1 MVQREMEFR
10 TLGVNESGVGLD
22 DHDLSLW
29 YQSRERKTGPASC
42 RPLRSWSLGRAVGSR
57 RRVALSSPKPFLI
70 AAPCQHGRKDQ
81 SDQMAC
87 RAVSRAI
94 LLRSRAA
101 SSLRSRSA
109 KIRTSRPA
117 NLSAGVI

>member
-29 YQSRERKTGPASC
+29 YQSRRGRQGGIVP
-42 RPLRSWSLGRAVGSR
+42 PPPVLVLGSVLGSR
-57 RRVALSSPKPFLI
+57 RRVALSS
-70 AAPCQHGRKDQ
+70 AQAVSHRYSPCQHGRKDQ

-87 RAVSRAI
+87 RAV
-94 LLRSRAA
+94 LM
-101 SSLRSRSA
+101 
-109 KIRTSRPA
+109 
-117 NLSAGVI
+117 G

>member
-29 YQSRERKTGPASC
+29 YQSRRGRQGGIVPPPPVLVLGSAS
-42 RPLRSWSLGRAVGSR
+42 G
-57 RRVALSSPKPFLI
+57 RVAALPYPPPKPFLI
-70 AAPCQHGRKDQ
+70 VAPCQHGRKDQ

>member
-1 MVQREMEFR
+1 MKWSFGPWELTSR
-10 TLGVNESGVGLD
+10 GSGWTTTIYRFGTNPGEED
-22 DHDLSLW
+22 
-29 YQSRERKTGPASC
+29 RAASC
-42 RPLRSWSLGRAVGSR
+42 RPLRSWSLGRRSG
-57 RRVALSSPKPFLI
+57 RVAALPYPPPKPFLI
-70 AAPCQHGRKDQ
+70 VAPCQHGRKDQ